1 MQSVVAASEPWSI
14 LAKKLTLPDGPYLQ
28 RALFRIKRHQF
39 SDLFAE
45 SRCKLSVF
53 CTSELKTAKL
63 LAMNTYEKKRVGHR
77 QPFGELSKDTKG
89 FRITSLSR
97 NAKQLPWNDIVAE
110 KPGGRG
116 VLKFNLKFAMW
127 ETHRQPINRLC

>member
-1 MQSVVAASEPWSI
+1 
-14 LAKKLTLPDGPYLQ
+14 
-28 RALFRIKRHQF
+28 
-39 SDLFAE
+39 
-45 SRCKLSVF
+45 
-53 CTSELKTAKL
+53 
-63 LAMNTYEKKRVGHR
+63 MNTYEKKRVGVGHR

-89 FRITSLSR
+89 FRNTSLSR

-110 KPGGRG
+110 KPGGRV